1 MQSMGVLTRFYPGGA
16 FERPAADHENGTRPL
31 NL

>member
-1 MQSMGVLTRFYPGGA
+1 MQSMGVLTRFYTGGA
-16 FERPAADHENGTRPL
+16 VELPAADHENGTRPL